1 MTLLEINNISKAL
14 QDVTLGNYNKIIN
27 TTEYNIP
34 EDSLEEFENI
44 TKFVL
49 CMETKDS
56 ELIEST
62 ESLLSKEF
70 SKLLVKYYYSSL
82 DRKDVLTLL
91 ELIYN
96 HNNSV
101 DNTLSSGEGYLSFL
115 EYAFGFNSAKDGS
128 LIQLLITKIKEVFSD
143 FIAQLESATDREGI
157 NAVINTINSVI
168 NFGFTELSAIET
180 SEDDINT
187 KRNEVRKALN
197 TFTSENYLKMA
208 QKYVLDCLENDSS
221 SITEPEDEWVI
232 RQINKFTTI
241 TDNDKKIRLVIEGT
255 NTYRY
260 VNEHDKYK
268 VFKYNDDTIQLKFN
282 QLTVSEGS
290 VNYTTG
296 YELNSFQQICADPA
310 NRENKF
316 VVGVIEVEDEDND
329 GKYFPKTENTANNIN
344 YSFKEYWITNITTFG
359 NIINVNN
366 SDMRFIHTSI
376 KNYYEKISQ
385 SLKIKY
391 LFSTKNQISDE
402 IEEKLYASQAEKL
415 LSHNDSFVSGFN
427 LYVKIDDNFKEVIG
441 LLNKPSNAG
450 TNFNAKHHAEEYIK
464 TKEYETKQN
473 EYYIKVSI
481 IYKEFNPVLREI
493 GFLDLID
500 CLLSYAT
507 NDQLFNTD
515 NHEISNNID
524 NWIRSV
530 LISSSGD
537 LNNFQQVF
545 LTPIVIQDVLPSLK
559 FNCYKARRAREAD
572 IIRYFSGTFLNY
584 GVTSTEI
591 NEITNFIEIYEE
603 TRDYFYRNLLNK
615 ALIGED
621 NYQGMER
628 MFITTYSIER
638 FISSKLDNLRDIDL
652 YNAKDI
658 HNFLVSY
665 GLKSIDGIKFS
676 TALESKKK
684 IIYNYKDLMKLKG
697 SDSVVKILL
706 NAFNTE
712 DTEVELSKYLI
723 FPKYASSS
731 STEPTTLTVAP
742 IDYINNELPLNVEN
756 IQGNVDYEKFISS
769 TNDGTW
775 TTQNVSS
782 QKLMKV
788 LASPTSTKYTSL
800 TVTQKVIS
808 MYIKLMYALSYIEL
822 LNNIKI
828 NNTSIVF
835 SGSTSNNPLKLDE
848 GIKLPAFNTSIS
860 NTTIHETYSLLVHL
874 YDKYLELNNTGDLL
888 YTPANLE
895 TYGYGTEY
903 GLKYSLTND
912 ALNDFN
918 IPYSAKYEFITVTGD
933 NNETTVTA
941 KYSESY
947 KNLVLTNESVLT
959 NSEEI
964 LNEIPYILRSI
975 GSLKSLEYY
984 ARLYYVLAKTE
995 ANLDFLTPPQNV
1007 IASYYNYSLF
1017 ENIIKEKL
1025 KEDISIENALK
1036 SNGYVFKVA
1045 TDSLNLSSEKKEIKT
1060 TNYFIN
1066 VFTDILYFPYNYI
1079 MGKFA
1084 VTADTSFVV
1093 ETKTTTEGENIKYET
1108 ITIKDKIDKLFTD
1121 NFLKRISTSEDTI
1134 IKRYKKTENIPSNI
1148 TSLVS
1153 SINSADTT
1161 VAACYSSIIE
1171 IVTALQNRYNTTE
1184 PDLVPNF
1191 GIREDNEAML
1201 EFITESVRLFLSYT
1215 SHLYQANMVEEYS
1228 NTYSNI
1234 NFDICVLEDMIIGD
1248 QVDHFYYDE
1257 LIEIIENENNEDEE
1271 GE

>member
-56 ELIEST
+56 ELIESA

-101 DNTLSSGEGYLSFL
+101 DNALSSGEGYISFL

-128 LIQLLITKIKEVFSD
+128 LMQLLITKIKEVFSD
-143 FIAQLESATDREGI
+143 FIAQLELATDREGI
-157 NAVINTINSVI
+157 NTIINTINSVI
-168 NFGFTELSAIET
+168 NFGFTELSATEA

-197 TFTSENYLKMA
+197 TFTPENYLKMA
-208 QKYVLDCLENDSS
+208 QKYVLDCLEIDPT
-221 SITEPEDEWVI
+221 SITEATEWTV

-241 TDNDKKIRLVIEGT
+241 NVNDKKIRLVIKGT

-260 VNEHDKYK
+260 VNEHDKYT

-282 QLTVSEGS
+282 QLTVQETCAIS
-290 VNYTTG
+290 TG
-296 YELNSFQQICADPA
+296 TINDLQQECVDPA
-310 NRENKF
+310 NTETTF
-316 VVGVIEVEDEDND
+316 AVGVIDVVEDEEED
-329 GKYFPKTENTANNIN
+329 GKYVPKTENTDNNIN
-344 YSFKEYWITNITTFG
+344 YSFKEYWITDILRFK
-359 NIINVNN
+359 NIININN
-366 SDMRFIHTSI
+366 SDTRFINTSI

-427 LYVKIDDNFKEVIG
+427 LYVKIDDSFKEIIG
-441 LLNKPSNAG
+441 SLNKPSNAG
-450 TNFNAKHHAEEYIK
+450 ANFNAKHHAEDYIK

-507 NDQLFNTD
+507 NDQLFNAS

-524 NWIRSV
+524 NWIRSI

-537 LNNFQQVF
+537 LNNFQKVF
-545 LTPIVIQDVLPSLK
+545 LTPIVIQNVLPSLK

-652 YNAKDI
+652 YNARDI

-676 TALESKKK
+676 TALESKKR

-731 STEPTTLTVAP
+731 STEPSTLTVAP

-756 IQGNVDYEKFISS
+756 IQGNADYENFISS

-828 NNTSIVF
+828 SGTSIIF
-835 SGSTSNNPLKLDE
+835 SGDNTSNNPLKLDE
-848 GIKLPAFNTSIS
+848 GIKLPAFNTSVS
-860 NTTIHETYSLLVHL
+860 NVTIHDTYLLLVNL
-874 YDKYLELNNTGDLL
+874 YDKYLKLNETGSQS
-888 YTPANLE
+888 YTPVN
-895 TYGYGTEY
+895 EY
-903 GLKYSLTND
+903 GLRYNLINNSNSEDSESENND
-912 ALNDFN
+912 EEEYNMAPN
-918 IPYSAKYEFITVTGD
+918 SAKYEFTMGSD
-933 NNETTVTA
+933 SNNETTITA
-941 KYSESY
+941 KYSELY
-947 KNLVLTNESVLT
+947 KKLVLTNKSILT

-984 ARLYYVLAKTE
+984 AQLYHALAE
-995 ANLDFLTPPQNV
+995 SENSGNQDFLTLPESV
-1007 IASYYNYSLF
+1007 IKSYYNYSLF
-1017 ENIIKEKL
+1017 ENILKEKL
-1025 KEDISIENALK
+1025 KEDSSIENALK
-1036 SNGYVFKVA
+1036 SDDGYEFKVA
-1045 TDSLNLSSEKKEIKT
+1045 TNSLESNPEKLKIKT

-1093 ETKTTTEGENIKYET
+1093 KETTDGKK
-1108 ITIKDKIDKLFTD
+1108 ITIKDETDKLF
-1121 NFLKRISTSEDTI
+1121 NYYFLKEIASDDKTI
-1134 IKRYKKTENIPSNI
+1134 IKRYKEIVPNENIK
-1148 TSLVS
+1148 SLVE
-1153 SINSADTT
+1153 SINSEDTT
-1161 VAACYSSIIE
+1161 VAACYNSMIE
-1171 IVTALQNRYNTTE
+1171 IVSALQNRYNTTE

-1234 NFDICVLEDMIIGD
+1234 NFDICVLEDEIIGD

-1257 LIEIIENENNEDEE
+1257 RIEIIKNENNEDEE

>member
-1 MTLLEINNISKAL
+1 
-14 QDVTLGNYNKIIN
+14 
-27 TTEYNIP
+27 
-34 EDSLEEFENI
+34 
-44 TKFVL
+44 
-49 CMETKDS
+49 
-56 ELIEST
+56 
-62 ESLLSKEF
+62 
-70 SKLLVKYYYSSL
+70 
-82 DRKDVLTLL
+82 
-91 ELIYN
+91 
-96 HNNSV
+96 
-101 DNTLSSGEGYLSFL
+101 
-115 EYAFGFNSAKDGS
+115 
-128 LIQLLITKIKEVFSD
+128 
-143 FIAQLESATDREGI
+143 
-157 NAVINTINSVI
+157 
-168 NFGFTELSAIET
+168 
-180 SEDDINT
+180 
-187 KRNEVRKALN
+187 
-197 TFTSENYLKMA
+197 MA
-208 QKYVLDCLENDSS
+208 QKYVLDCLEYNPNPDVPN
-221 SITEPEDEWVI
+221 SIPEATEWTV

-241 TDNDKKIRLVIEGT
+241 TVNDKKIRLVIDGT

-260 VNEHDKYK
+260 ANEHDKYK

-290 VNYTTG
+290 VDYTTG
-296 YELNSFQQICADPA
+296 YQLNSLQQICADPA
-310 NRENKF
+310 TENKF
-316 VVGVIEVEDEDND
+316 VVGVADVVTENEKTV
-329 GKYFPKTENTANNIN
+329 PKTENTANNIN
-344 YSFKEYWITNITTFG
+344 YSFKEHWITNVLTFES
-359 NIINVNN
+359 IINVNN
-366 SDMRFIHTSI
+366 SDMRFISSSI

-415 LSHNDSFVSGFN
+415 LSHNDSFVSRFN

-441 LLNKPSNAG
+441 LLNKPSTAG
-450 TNFNAKHHAEEYIK
+450 ANFNAKHHAEDYIK

-537 LNNFQQVF
+537 LNNFQRVF
-545 LTPIVIQDVLPSLK
+545 LTPIVIQNVLPSLK

-652 YNAKDI
+652 YNARDI

-676 TALESKKK
+676 TALESKKR

-756 IQGNVDYEKFISS
+756 IQGNVDYENFISS

-808 MYIKLMYALSYIEL
+808 MYIKLMYALSYVEL

-828 NNTSIVF
+828 DDTSIIF
-835 SGSTSNNPLKLDE
+835 SGDSTSNNPLKLDE
-848 GIKLPAFNTSIS
+848 GIKLPAFNTSVS
-860 NTTIHETYSLLVHL
+860 GATIHDTYLLLVNL
-874 YDKYLELNNTGDLL
+874 YDKYLKLNETGSQL
-888 YTPANLE
+888 YTPVN
-895 TYGYGTEY
+895 EY
-903 GLKYSLTND
+903 GLNYSLIDSDLTFDGVESIENY
-912 ALNDFN
+912 N
-918 IPYSAKYEFITVTGD
+918 ITPYSAKYEFITVIGD

-941 KYSESY
+941 KYSELY
-947 KNLVLTNESVLT
+947 KQLVLTNKSVLT

-984 ARLYYVLAKTE
+984 ARLYYALAE
-995 ANLDFLTPPQNV
+995 LENENFLSLPENV
-1007 IASYYNYSLF
+1007 IKSYYNYSLL

-1025 KEDISIENALK
+1025 KEDVSIENDLK
-1036 SNGYVFKVA
+1036 SDASDGGYVFKVA
-1045 TDSLNLSSEKKEIKT
+1045 TDSLELSKEKKEIRN

-1066 VFTDILYFPYNYI
+1066 IFTDILYFPYNYI

-1084 VTADTSFVV
+1084 VTADTSFMV
-1093 ETKTTTEGENIKYET
+1093 ETTEENIDKS
-1108 ITIKDKIDKLFTD
+1108 IKDKIDDLF
-1121 NFLKRISTSEDTI
+1121 NSYFLKEITSDDKTI
-1134 IKRYKKTENIPSNI
+1134 IERYKEIVPNENIKSLIENI
-1148 TSLVS
+1148 D
-1153 SINSADTT
+1153 SADTT

-1234 NFDICVLEDMIIGD
+1234 NFDICVLEDEIIGD

-1257 LIEIIENENNEDEE
+1257 LIEILKIEN
-1271 GE
+1271 